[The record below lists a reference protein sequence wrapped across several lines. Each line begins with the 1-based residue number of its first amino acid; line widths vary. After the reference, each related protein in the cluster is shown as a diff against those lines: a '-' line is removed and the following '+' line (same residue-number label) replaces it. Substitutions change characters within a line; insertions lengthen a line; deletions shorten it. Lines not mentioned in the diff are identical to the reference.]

1 MQNLITFPNMYN
13 ITGVFIKREKQN
25 LTINVICLANKTYIL
40 SITVVE
46 LYMM

>member
-13 ITGVFIKREKQN
+13 IIFLLREKQN
-25 LTINVICLANKTYIL
+25 LTINVICLANKFYIL